1 MAITSGQKA
10 VVACT
15 GCSAILPAEVLEGDS
30 FTPMGSA
37 DECACGASTFRRLR

>member
-1 MAITSGQKA
+1 MAITSKQKA

-15 GCSAILPAEVLEGDS
+15 GCSAILPAEVLEDGA
-30 FTPMGSA
+30 FTPIGSE